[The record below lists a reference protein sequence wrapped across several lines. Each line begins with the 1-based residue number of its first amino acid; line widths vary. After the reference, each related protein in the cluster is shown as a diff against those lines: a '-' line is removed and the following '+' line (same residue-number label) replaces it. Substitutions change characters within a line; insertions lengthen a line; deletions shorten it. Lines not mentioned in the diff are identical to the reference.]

1 MGLFYCEKYR
11 VILPTR
17 DIQDGGEAG
26 REAVE
31 QYEHTL
37 KQLIREMVMEMR
49 REEAENKKNFSEQ
62 LNIWKNQL
70 RENGVKSND
79 DSDMESV

>member
-26 REAVE
+26 REAFE

-37 KQLIREMVMEMR
+37 KQLIRETVMEMR
-49 REEAENKKNFSEQ
+49 REEAENKRRSSEQ
-62 LNIWKNQL
+62 FAIWRKQLDEIKNQ
-70 RENGVKSND
+70 
-79 DSDMESV
+79 

>member
-31 QYEHTL
+31 SYEHTL
-37 KQLIREMVMEMR
+37 KQLIKETVMEMR

-62 LNIWKNQL
+62 LDIWKQQL
-70 RENGVKSND
+70 NKSK
-79 DSDMESV
+79 EK

>member
-37 KQLIREMVMEMR
+37 KQLIRETVREMR
-49 REEAENKKNFSEQ
+49 REEAENKERISEQ
-62 LNIWKNQL
+62 FAIWRKQLDGLKNQ
-70 RENGVKSND
+70 
-79 DSDMESV
+79 

>member
-1 MGLFYCEKYR
+1 MGLLYCEKYR

-31 QYEHTL
+31 SYEQTL
-37 KQLIREMVMEMR
+37 K
-49 REEAENKKNFSEQ
+49 
-62 LNIWKNQL
+62 
-70 RENGVKSND
+70 
-79 DSDMESV
+79 

>member
-37 KQLIREMVMEMR
+37 KQLIRETVMEMR
-49 REEAENKKNFSEQ
+49 REESENKKRSSEQ
-62 LNIWKNQL
+62 FAIWRKQLDGIENQ
-70 RENGVKSND
+70 
-79 DSDMESV
+79 

>member
-26 REAVE
+26 RESVE

-37 KQLIREMVMEMR
+37 KQLIRETVMEMR
-49 REEAENKKNFSEQ
+49 REEAENKRRSSEQ
-62 LNIWKNQL
+62 FAIWRKQLDELKNQ
-70 RENGVKSND
+70 
-79 DSDMESV
+79 

>member
-1 MGLFYCEKYR
+1 MGLLYCEKYR

-37 KQLIREMVMEMR
+37 KQLIRETVMEMR
-49 REEAENKKNFSEQ
+49 QEEAENKKRNSEQ
-62 LNIWKNQL
+62 FAIWRKQLDELKNQ
-70 RENGVKSND
+70 
-79 DSDMESV
+79 

>member
-37 KQLIREMVMEMR
+37 KQLIRETVREMR
-49 REEAENKKNFSEQ
+49 REEAENKERISEQ
-62 LNIWKNQL
+62 FAIWRKQLDELKNQ
-70 RENGVKSND
+70 
-79 DSDMESV
+79 

>member
-31 QYEHTL
+31 SYEHTL
-37 KQLIREMVMEMR
+37 KQLIRETVMEMR
-49 REEAENKKNFSEQ
+49 REEAENKRRSSEQ
-62 LNIWKNQL
+62 FAIWRKQLDGLKNQ
-70 RENGVKSND
+70 
-79 DSDMESV
+79 

>member
-1 MGLFYCEKYR
+1 MGLFYCDKYR

-31 QYEHTL
+31 AYEHTL
-37 KQLIREMVMEMR
+37 KQLIRETVMEMR
-49 REEAENKKNFSEQ
+49 REELVSRRKFEEQ
-62 LNIWKNQL
+62 KEIWRKQL
-70 RENGVKSND
+70 KDND
-79 DSDMESV
+79 SK

>member
-37 KQLIREMVMEMR
+37 KQLIRETVMEMR
-49 REEAENKKNFSEQ
+49 REEAENKRRSSEHFA
-62 LNIWKNQL
+62 IWRK
-70 RENGVKSND
+70 
-79 DSDMESV
+79 

>member
-37 KQLIREMVMEMR
+37 KQLIRETVMEMR
-49 REEAENKKNFSEQ
+49 REETENKRRSSEQ
-62 LNIWKNQL
+62 FAIWRKQLDELKNQ
-70 RENGVKSND
+70 
-79 DSDMESV
+79 

>member
-26 REAVE
+26 MEAVE
-31 QYEHTL
+31 SYEHTL
-37 KQLIREMVMEMR
+37 KQLIKETVMEMR

-62 LNIWKNQL
+62 LDIWKQQL
-70 RENGVKSND
+70 NKSK
-79 DSDMESV
+79 EK

>member
-31 QYEHTL
+31 SYEHTL
-37 KQLIREMVMEMR
+37 KQLIRETVMEMR
-49 REEAENKKNFSEQ
+49 REEAENKRRSSEQ
-62 LNIWKNQL
+62 FAIWRKQLDKLKNQ
-70 RENGVKSND
+70 
-79 DSDMESV
+79 

>member
-1 MGLFYCEKYR
+1 MGLFYCDKYR

-31 QYEHTL
+31 EYEYTL
-37 KQLIREMVMEMR
+37 KQLIRETVMEMR
-49 REEAENKKNFSEQ
+49 IEESENRDNFKKQVDIWRKQ
-62 LNIWKNQL
+62 L
-70 RENGVKSND
+70 D
-79 DSDMESV
+79 DNASK

>member
-31 QYEHTL
+31 LYEHTL
-37 KQLIREMVMEMR
+37 KQLIRETVREMR
-49 REEAENKKNFSEQ
+49 REEAENKERISEQ
-62 LNIWKNQL
+62 FAIWRKQLDGLKNQ
-70 RENGVKSND
+70 
-79 DSDMESV
+79 

>member
-37 KQLIREMVMEMR
+37 KQLIKETVMEMR
-49 REEAENKKNFSEQ
+49 REEAENKKRNSEQ
-62 LNIWKNQL
+62 FDIWRKQLDELKN
-70 RENGVKSND
+70 K
-79 DSDMESV
+79 

>member
-31 QYEHTL
+31 SYEHTL
-37 KQLIREMVMEMR
+37 KQLIRETVMEMR
-49 REEAENKKNFSEQ
+49 RAEAENKRRSSEQ
-62 LNIWKNQL
+62 FAIWRKHLDELKNQ
-70 RENGVKSND
+70 
-79 DSDMESV
+79 

>member
-26 REAVE
+26 REAVD
-31 QYEHTL
+31 QYEHTS
-37 KQLIREMVMEMR
+37 KQLIRETVMEMR
-49 REEAENKKNFSEQ
+49 REEAENKRRSSEQ
-62 LNIWKNQL
+62 FAIWRKQLDEIKNQ
-70 RENGVKSND
+70 
-79 DSDMESV
+79 

>member
-17 DIQDGGEAG
+17 DVQDGGEAG

-31 QYEHTL
+31 SYEHTL
-37 KQLIREMVMEMR
+37 KQLIRETVMEMR
-49 REEAENKKNFSEQ
+49 REEAENKRRSSEQ
-62 LNIWKNQL
+62 FAIWRKQLDELKNQ
-70 RENGVKSND
+70 
-79 DSDMESV
+79 

>member
-11 VILPTR
+11 VTLPTR

-31 QYEHTL
+31 SYEHTL
-37 KQLIREMVMEMR
+37 KQLIRETVMEMR
-49 REEAENKKNFSEQ
+49 REEAENKRRSSEQ
-62 LNIWKNQL
+62 FATWRKQLDELKNQ
-70 RENGVKSND
+70 
-79 DSDMESV
+79 

>member
-1 MGLFYCEKYR
+1 MGLFYCDKYR

-31 QYEHTL
+31 AYEHTL
-37 KQLIREMVMEMR
+37 KQLIRETVMEMR
-49 REEAENKKNFSEQ
+49 REESENRNNFKEQ
-62 LNIWKNQL
+62 VEIWRKQL
-70 RENGVKSND
+70 KDNVSK
-79 DSDMESV
+79 

>member
-26 REAVE
+26 RDAVE
-31 QYEHTL
+31 RYEHTL
-37 KQLIREMVMEMR
+37 KQLIRETVMEMR
-49 REEAENKKNFSEQ
+49 REEAENKRRSSEQ
-62 LNIWKNQL
+62 FAIWRKQLDELKNQ
-70 RENGVKSND
+70 
-79 DSDMESV
+79 

>member
-31 QYEHTL
+31 SYEHTL
-37 KQLIREMVMEMR
+37 KQIGRAHV
-49 REEAENKKNFSEQ
+49 
-62 LNIWKNQL
+62 
-70 RENGVKSND
+70 
-79 DSDMESV
+79 

>member
-31 QYEHTL
+31 SYEHTL
-37 KQLIREMVMEMR
+37 KQLIRETVMEMR
-49 REEAENKKNFSEQ
+49 REEVENKRRSSEQ
-62 LNIWKNQL
+62 FAIWRKQLDELKNQ
-70 RENGVKSND
+70 
-79 DSDMESV
+79 

>member
-11 VILPTR
+11 VTLPTR

-31 QYEHTL
+31 SYEHTL
-37 KQLIREMVMEMR
+37 KQLIRETVMEMR
-49 REEAENKKNFSEQ
+49 REEAENKRRSSEQ
-62 LNIWKNQL
+62 FAIWRKQLDELKNQ
-70 RENGVKSND
+70 
-79 DSDMESV
+79 

>member
-31 QYEHTL
+31 SYEHTL
-37 KQLIREMVMEMR
+37 KQLIRETVMEMR
-49 REEAENKKNFSEQ
+49 REEAENKKRSSEQ
-62 LNIWKNQL
+62 FAIWRKQLDGLKNQ
-70 RENGVKSND
+70 
-79 DSDMESV
+79 

>member
-11 VILPTR
+11 VTLQTR

-31 QYEHTL
+31 SYEHTL
-37 KQLIREMVMEMR
+37 KQLIRETVMEMR
-49 REEAENKKNFSEQ
+49 REEAENKRRSSEQ
-62 LNIWKNQL
+62 FAIWRKQLDELKNQ
-70 RENGVKSND
+70 
-79 DSDMESV
+79 

>member
-11 VILPTR
+11 VTLPTR

-31 QYEHTL
+31 SYEHTL
-37 KQLIREMVMEMR
+37 KQLIRETVMEMR
-49 REEAENKKNFSEQ
+49 REEAENKRRSSEHFAIWRKQ
-62 LNIWKNQL
+62 LDELKNQ
-70 RENGVKSND
+70 
-79 DSDMESV
+79 

>member
-26 REAVE
+26 RDAVE

-37 KQLIREMVMEMR
+37 KQLIRETVMEMR

-62 LNIWKNQL
+62 LDIWKQQL
-70 RENGVKSND
+70 NKSK
-79 DSDMESV
+79 EK

>member
-31 QYEHTL
+31 SYEHTL
-37 KQLIREMVMEMR
+37 KQLIRETVMEMR
-49 REEAENKKNFSEQ
+49 REEAENKRRSSEQ
-62 LNIWKNQL
+62 FVIWRKQLDELKNQ
-70 RENGVKSND
+70 
-79 DSDMESV
+79 

>member
-31 QYEHTL
+31 SYEYTL
-37 KQLIREMVMEMR
+37 KQLIRETVMEMR
-49 REEAENKKNFSEQ
+49 REEAKNKRRSSEQ
-62 LNIWKNQL
+62 FAIWRKQLDELKNQ
-70 RENGVKSND
+70 
-79 DSDMESV
+79 

>member
-11 VILPTR
+11 IILPTR

-37 KQLIREMVMEMR
+37 KQLIRETVMEMR

-62 LNIWKNQL
+62 LDIWKKQL
-70 RENGVKSND
+70 NKSK
-79 DSDMESV
+79 EK

>member
-11 VILPTR
+11 VTLPTR

-31 QYEHTL
+31 SYERTL
-37 KQLIREMVMEMR
+37 KQLIRETVMEMR
-49 REEAENKKNFSEQ
+49 REEAENKRRSSEQ
-62 LNIWKNQL
+62 FAIWRKQLDELKNQ
-70 RENGVKSND
+70 
-79 DSDMESV
+79 

>member
-11 VILPTR
+11 VTLPTR

-37 KQLIREMVMEMR
+37 KQLIKETVMEMR
-49 REEAENKKNFSEQ
+49 REEAENKKRNSEQ
-62 LNIWKNQL
+62 FDIWRKQLDELKNQ
-70 RENGVKSND
+70 
-79 DSDMESV
+79 